1 MSDYDNTNRGALF
14 KNERKEQ
21 PTHSDYN
28 GTINVDGKE
37 FYLNAWLKESQAGKA
52 YMSLSVKAK
61 DAAKSNGLP
70 ASPEISAED
79 VPF

>member
-1 MSDYDNTNRGALF
+1 
-14 KNERKEQ
+14 
-21 PTHSDYN
+21 
-28 GTINVDGKE
+28 
-37 FYLNAWLKESQAGKA
+37 
-52 YMSLSVKAK
+52 MSLSVKAK